1 MGELPDNPAD
11 VEKTLEQFQTKLR
24 DRPAIDPAVAQELE
38 TYRILSRN
46 SAISKSLT
54 YDRDFVKP
62 VQNAFEDLVYDI
74 ASSVSTNDPNSMKQ
88 WAQEV
93 LAHPAED
100 ISGPWIDEHM
110 ALVKDGLARERIRSK
125 AGNLSSKLDLPA
137 ACLESGHWVLSA
149 KSLLDRKI
157 EVRFEMA
164 EHFV

>member
-1 MGELPDNPAD
+1 
-11 VEKTLEQFQTKLR
+11 
-24 DRPAIDPAVAQELE
+24 
-38 TYRILSRN
+38 
-46 SAISKSLT
+46 
-54 YDRDFVKP
+54 
-62 VQNAFEDLVYDI
+62 
-74 ASSVSTNDPNSMKQ
+74 
-88 WAQEV
+88 
-93 LAHPAED
+93 
-100 ISGPWIDEHM
+100 M

>member
-62 VQNAFEDLVYDI
+62 VQNAFEELVYHG
-74 ASSVSTNDPNSMKQ
+74 STSI
-88 WAQEV
+88 WR
-93 LAHPAED
+93 
-100 ISGPWIDEHM
+100 W
-110 ALVKDGLARERIRSK
+110 
-125 AGNLSSKLDLPA
+125 
-137 ACLESGHWVLSA
+137 
-149 KSLLDRKI
+149 
-157 EVRFEMA
+157 
-164 EHFV
+164 